1 MLPALVLLTQTC
13 AQTAG
18 IPPPPLHSQLPG
30 LWVARRTL
38 TAGRREQARAPANR
52 QSQGAGGGLGG
63 RMVRPEPAPG
73 GPAPGGP
80 TPVLGGRAAHRAV
93 DDGTPGR
100 VALPRWP
107 RR

>member
-1 MLPALVLLTQTC
+1 MLPALALLTQTC

-52 QSQGAGGGLGG
+52 QSRGAGGGLGG

-73 GPAPGGP
+73 GPTPG
-80 TPVLGGRAAHRAV
+80 LGGRAAQRRV
-93 DDGTPGR
+93 DRGTPGG

-107 RR
+107 QR